1 MSTKNQQEIATP
13 QHVLKRTPTK
23 TVVYIATMVAV
34 SIVLKLVTN
43 SISAAVPPWMKIS
56 FAYLGWY
63 LSAAILGPWLGGA
76 VACISDLLGQW
87 LIPTGGAPNPI
98 LIAGNGLSAVIFGW
112 IFKYVRIKNLTFFWE
127 KVVLAAIGA
136 TASALV
142 CTLGIN
148 TLGLWLYYFNSSNY
162 LAFTLSRLVQLPA
175 IIVNLIL
182 FIGFLPVLKNMS
194 LIEKN
199 E

>member
-13 QHVLKRTPTK
+13 QHAKKRTPTK
-23 TVVYIATMVAV
+23 TIVYVATMVAI
-34 SIVLKLVTN
+34 SIVLKAITN
-43 SISAAVPPWMKIS
+43 SVSAAVPPWMKIS

-87 LIPTGGAPNPI
+87 LIPTGGAPNPV
-98 LIAGNGLSAVIFGW
+98 LVAGNGLSAIIFGCV
-112 IFKYVRIKNLTFFWE
+112 FKYVRIKKLPFFWE
-127 KVVLAAIGA
+127 KVVLSIIGA

-148 TLGLWLYYFNSSNY
+148 TLGLWLYYYSSSNY
-162 LAFTLSRLVQLPA
+162 LAFTLSRFVQLPA

-182 FIGFLPVLKNMS
+182 FIGFLPVLKNLS
-194 LIEKN
+194 LIDKN